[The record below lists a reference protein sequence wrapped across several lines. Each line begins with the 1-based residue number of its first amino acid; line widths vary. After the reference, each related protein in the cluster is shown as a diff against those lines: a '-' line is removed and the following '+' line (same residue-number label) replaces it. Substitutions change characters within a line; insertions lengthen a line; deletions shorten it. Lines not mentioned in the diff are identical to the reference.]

1 MDPGCL
7 NLYIRGGDTYARSFT
22 FAAGDSTPI
31 DLTGCIAE
39 LQIVAMYNV
48 ADPYLLNSES
58 PTTNGGT
65 ITLGG
70 TAGTV
75 SITIPPNETLLLANG
90 QWELRIKFTDD
101 SVMTFMSGSV
111 FIEQEVAVWQ

>member
-1 MDPGCL
+1 MEAGFL
-7 NLYIRGGDTYARSFT
+7 NLYIRSGDTYARSFT

-31 DLTGCIAE
+31 DLSGCVAE

-48 ADPYLLNSES
+48 AEPYLLTSEAA
-58 PTTNGGT
+58 TANGGT

-75 SITIPPNETLLLANG
+75 SITIPPEDTLPLANG
-90 QWELRIKFTDD
+90 QWELKIEFADE
-101 SVMTFMSGSV
+101 SAMTFLYGSV
-111 FIEQEVAVWQ
+111 FMEREVATWV